1 MVRVGT
7 RRVVSGVLAALGG
20 SAGVVTLSG
29 ASISDTFAATC
40 AVGVTFKSDGTVTK
54 GTTSG
59 GTTQLSST
67 TDWIRPVIS
76 PGSYTVR
83 AHVASGT
90 SPAGDSLDTDLALSS
105 DRGWTLT
112 QIASGN
118 KSCSLTI
125 TIKLGGTTVASATY
139 SLSATVP

>member
-1 MVRVGT
+1 M
-7 RRVVSGVLAALGG
+7 SGASTAALAGG
-20 SAGVVTLSG
+20 GGVVTLSG
-29 ASISDTFAATC
+29 ASISDTFAAAC
-40 AVGVTFKSDGTVTK
+40 AVGVNFKADGTVTK
-54 GTTSG
+54 STSSG
-59 GTTQLSST
+59 GAVQLSSA

-76 PGSYTVR
+76 TASYTVR

-90 SPAGDSLDTDLALSS
+90 SPAGDALDSDLALSS
-105 DRGWTLT
+105 DRGWSLT

-125 TIKLGGTTVASATY
+125 TVKLAGVTVASATY